1 MAENRKILLYRI
13 DEQAKSVIFMV
24 TEDDEKTWGNI
35 SEDMQNVLSFD
46 EIFRDIMEFRNG
58 FLDYDQ
64 LTDELIWAINGR
76 VEVFKAILA
85 RFDDNHLNSLNF
97 FTRYYSDT
105 LREIF
110 LSARADIDKAGAF
123 FNTRALKKSTEY
135 VNEVFNNIREVMRDD
150 WNFDFNSESDMK
162 AFRVKYD
169 KIIIRGNDRNDIY
182 TVADTA
188 LVNFF
193 YDFSFAIHNRKL
205 YVCSCKYC
213 DKVFLGKKNAVCC
226 DSEECQ
232 AAYQREVKNAKRRE
246 RDNSTYKVY
255 RTRLSNY
262 IGQQKTKLPAEVL
275 DDPALVKKF
284 DEQRKAFT
292 AILTKKLSEYE
303 VEHRLPD
310 KELDAFYEKMKQD
323 IVSFVYALKAETE

>member
-1 MAENRKILLYRI
+1 MAENKKILLYRI
-13 DEQAKSVIFMV
+13 DEQVKNVIFV
-24 TEDDEKTWGNI
+24 VAEDDERLWENI
-35 SEDMQNVLSFD
+35 SEDMQTVLSFD
-46 EIFRDIMEFRNG
+46 EIFRDIMAFRDG
-58 FLDYDQ
+58 FLDYEQ
-64 LTDELIWAINGR
+64 LADELIGAINGR
-76 VEVFKAILA
+76 GEVFRTILA
-85 RFDDNHLNSLNF
+85 RFDDNRLNSFNF

-110 LSARADIDKAGAF
+110 LSARQDIDKAGAF

-135 VNEVFNNIREVMRDD
+135 VNDVFNNIREVMRDD

-169 KIIIRGNDRNDIY
+169 KVIIRGNDRNDIY

-193 YDFSFAIHNRKL
+193 YDFSFAIHSRKL

-213 DKVFLGKKNAVCC
+213 GKVFLGMKNAVAC
-226 DSEECQ
+226 DAESCR
-232 AAYQREVKNAKRRE
+232 ATYQREVKNAKRRE
-246 RDNSTYKVY
+246 RDNGTYKVY
-255 RTRLSNY
+255 STRLSNY
-262 IGQQKTKLPAEVL
+262 IGQQKTKLPAEIL
-275 DDPALVKKF
+275 DDPELVKKF
-284 DEQRKAFT
+284 DEQRKVFT

-323 IVSFVYALKAETE
+323 VMSFVYDLEAEAE